1 MIPCR
6 AAVLLA
12 LALLVAGCTSAPTQ
26 SPISTAPEWTEHSA
40 SLAALETWSFSGKIA
55 LQTSRGADSASL
67 KWRQSRDDLEF
78 TVSGPVGIKEATL
91 VRERNRLSL
100 LRNGERRPL
109 APGDD
114 PLLHEFGWSLP
125 LDYLPWWLRGL
136 PHPELP
142 TQRSEISEGHL
153 ALLEQAGWTLEY
165 PDYQWVDG
173 RLLPRVIRFSREDVS
188 GKILLKRWTLG
199 L

>member
-1 MIPCR
+1 MHRLRP
-6 AAVLLA
+6 AALLT
-12 LALLVAGCTSAPTQ
+12 LVLLVAGCATQPAPISSAPD
-26 SPISTAPEWTEHSA
+26 WTRHSA
-40 SLAALETWSFSGKIA
+40 SLEEIDTWSFSGRIA
-55 LQTSRGADSASL
+55 LKTARGADSASL
-67 KWRQSRDDLEF
+67 KWRQSREDLEF

-91 VRERNRLSL
+91 VREDDRLSL
-100 LRNGERRPL
+100 LRNGERQPL
-109 APGDD
+109 AAGDD
-114 PLLHEFGWSLP
+114 PLLQEFGWSLP

-136 PHPELP
+136 PHPGLP
-142 TQRSEISEGHL
+142 AERSEISEGHL